1 MLNNLKIGSRLGLAF
16 ALVLALL
23 LTISTV
29 SLLRISDLA
38 GGTANVVDDRM
49 PKVEMANEIM
59 ENTLVMA
66 RSVRNIILSSDKS
79 FERAQMEIIA
89 NARKRNGEILDKLKP
104 MIHSPKGTEDFAKVV
119 AARAKYG
126 AAVDTILPLANSASP
141 SYNAEK
147 ATQYLFG
154 EYSAAANNY
163 VEEVKAFGKTQK
175 EHAEKAGKDAA
186 ETANS
191 AKTLVF
197 SLSIIATLLAAA
209 LGFFITRT
217 ITRPVGEAVGAAR
230 KMAAGDFKF
239 EIKSDAKDELGEVMR
254 AVGDVQ
260 KAVQAMTADTKLL
273 VKAAVEGKLATR
285 ADAGKHQGDFQAIVK
300 GVNDTLDAVIGPLN
314 VTADYVDKIA
324 KGVIPPVITDRY
336 NGDFNVIKNN
346 LNAVVKMMSELL
358 AQTDII
364 IRAAADGELGKRANA
379 DMFVGG
385 WNQLI
390 KGVNDTITNIVN
402 PLNVTADYVDHVAK
416 GIIPPMITA
425 EYKGQYN
432 IIKGNLNAMVKM
444 MSDLL
449 TQTDIIIKGA
459 AEGQLEKRANAALF
473 VGGWNQLVSGVN
485 QTLESVVAPVNEV
498 RGVMGALESGDLTQ
512 SISGDYRGDFL
523 ALKVAVNNT
532 VTRLA
537 DTITQVRMSADALTN
552 ASAQVSATAQSLSQ
566 SSSEQAASVEESSA
580 SVEEMSASIT
590 QNAENARV
598 TDGMASKAAREA
610 NDGGTAV
617 KETVSAMKQIA
628 KKIGIIDDIAYQTNL
643 LALNAAIEAARA
655 GDHGKGFAV
664 VAAEVRKLAER
675 SQVAAQEIGELAGS
689 SVGMAER
696 AGKLLDEIVPSIH
709 KTSDLVQEI
718 ASASQEQTT
727 GVSQINAAM
736 SQLNQATQQNASASE
751 ELAATA
757 EELGGQ
763 AQQLQEMMQFFSVK
777 EQRGGASAGSSGG
790 GRGKAKK
797 PARAQATFNE
807 AEFEK
812 F

>member
-1 MLNNLKIGSRLGLAF
+1 MLNNLKIGSRLGVAF

-23 LTISTV
+23 LTITTV

-38 GGTANVVDDRM
+38 AGTSLVVDDRM
-49 PKVEMANEIM
+49 PKSDMSSEIM

-66 RSVRNIILSSDKS
+66 RSVRNIILSTDKS
-79 FERAQMEIIA
+79 FERAQLEIIA

-104 MIHSPKGTEDFAKVV
+104 MINTPAGKEMFDKMI

-126 AAVDTILPLANSASP
+126 AAVDTILPLANSSSP

-154 EYSAAANNY
+154 EYTAAANNY
-163 VEEVKAFGKTQK
+163 VEEVRVFSKRQR
-175 EHAEKAGKDAA
+175 EMSEKSGKDAA
-186 ETANS
+186 EIAS
-191 AKTLVF
+191 MAKTLVF
-197 SLSIIATLLAAA
+197 SLSVIATLLAAG

-217 ITRPVGEAVGAAR
+217 ITGPVKEVLEGANR
-230 KMAAGDFKF
+230 IAAGDLTGNVAYD
-239 EIKSDAKDELGEVMR
+239 SKDEVGELANAMR
-254 AVGDVQ
+254 AM
-260 KAVQAMTADTKLL
+260 QAKL
-273 VKAAVEGKLATR
+273 
-285 ADAGKHQGDFQAIVK
+285 
-300 GVNDTLDAVIGPLN
+300 
-314 VTADYVDKIA
+314 
-324 KGVIPPVITDRY
+324 
-336 NGDFNVIKNN
+336 
-346 LNAVVKMMSELL
+346 S
-358 AQTDII
+358 
-364 IRAAADGELGKRANA
+364 
-379 DMFVGG
+379 
-385 WNQLI
+385 
-390 KGVNDTITNIVN
+390 
-402 PLNVTADYVDHVAK
+402 
-416 GIIPPMITA
+416 
-425 EYKGQYN
+425 
-432 IIKGNLNAMVKM
+432 
-444 MSDLL
+444 
-449 TQTDIIIKGA
+449 
-459 AEGQLEKRANAALF
+459 
-473 VGGWNQLVSGVN
+473 
-485 QTLESVVAPVNEV
+485 
-498 RGVMGALESGDLTQ
+498 
-512 SISGDYRGDFL
+512 
-523 ALKVAVNNT
+523 
-532 VTRLA
+532 

-580 SVEEMSASIT
+580 SIEEMSASIN

-617 KETVSAMKQIA
+617 KETVTAMKQIA
-628 KKIGIIDDIAYQTNL
+628 GKIGIIDDIAYQTNL

-689 SVGMAER
+689 SVDMAER

-727 GVSQINAAM
+727 GVAQINGAM
-736 SQLNQATQQNASASE
+736 AQLNQATQQNASASE

-763 AQQLQEMMQFFSVK
+763 AQQLQAMMQFFSVK
-777 EQRGGASAGSSGG
+777 EQLGGGALGGFGG

-797 PARAQATFNE
+797 PGRAQAGFSE